1 MVAERLSMR
10 KTKEIL
16 RQKLLLKLSH
26 RAVAKSTGAGVA
38 TVGDVL
44 QRAKVA
50 GLEEWS
56 AVEPLD
62 DAELERRMYRP
73 ADQIQQTRPL
83 PDWPEV
89 HAERRRKGV
98 TLALLHL
105 EYRERYPDGYEYSQ
119 FCELYGRWRKA
130 QEVTMRQVH
139 RAGEKTFVDYA
150 GQKPSIVD
158 RQTGEVIEVELFV
171 AVLGASSYTYAEAT
185 KTQRGPDFIASHVR
199 SYQFFGGVSRDTIC
213 DQLRS
218 GVSQPCRYEPVIQR
232 TYEEMARH
240 YNTTILPARPR
251 KPRDKA
257 KVEVGVQQA
266 ERWLLAPMR
275 KQTFFSL
282 AELNAR
288 IGELLVALNDKEM
301 KEYGASR
308 RQLFERLDRPAL
320 QPLPAQPFT
329 YAEWKSVTLN
339 IDYHIEIDHH
349 YYSAPYT
356 LRGEALEARF
366 TGTTVEV
373 FHRSHRVA
381 SHARSLQQH
390 GFTTVAEHMPPSHRE
405 HLEWNPSRFIRW
417 AATIGPRSEA
427 LITGILESRQHPEQG
442 YRSCRGILRLAQR
455 YGSERMENAA
465 ARALAVGARSYR
477 RVESILRN
485 GLDRVPLDDVEPPA
499 TRLPRDHENI
509 RGPGYYQ

>member
-1 MVAERLSMR
+1 MR

-26 RAVAKSTGAGVA
+26 RAVARSTDVGGG
-38 TVGDVL
+38 TIGDVL

-56 AVEPLD
+56 QIEPLD
-62 DAELERRMYRP
+62 ETELERRMYRP
-73 ADQIQQTRPL
+73 AGQIQKTRPL
-83 PDWPEV
+83 PDWREV
-89 HAERRRKGV
+89 HAELRRKGV

-105 EYRERYPDGYEYSQ
+105 EYRARHPDGYEYSQ
-119 FCELYGRWRKA
+119 FCEYYTRWSKT
-130 QEVTMRQVH
+130 QELTMHQVH
-139 RAGEKTFVDYA
+139 RAGEKAFVDYA

-185 KTQRGPDFIASHVR
+185 MTQRGPDFIASHVR
-199 SYQFFGGVSRDTIC
+199 SYQFFEGVSKATIC

-218 GVSQPCRYEPVIQR
+218 GVSHPCRYEPGIQH

-266 ERWLLAPMR
+266 ERWLLAPLR
-275 KQTFFSL
+275 NQTFFSL
-282 AELNAR
+282 AELNVRLA
-288 IGELLVALNDKEM
+288 ELLVALNDREM

-320 QPLPAQPFT
+320 QPLPAHPFT
-329 YAEWKSVTLN
+329 YAEWKAVTLS
-339 IDYHIEIDHH
+339 IDYHVEIDHH

-356 LRGEALEARF
+356 LRGEVLEARF
-366 TGTTVEV
+366 TATTVEI
-373 FHRSHRVA
+373 FHRGNRVA
-381 SHARSLQQH
+381 SHARSFQH
-390 GFTTVAEHMPPSHRE
+390 HGYTTVPEHMPPSHRA
-405 HLEWNPSRFIRW
+405 HLEWSPSRFVRW
-417 AATIGPRSEA
+417 AATVGPRSEA

-442 YRSCRGILRLAQR
+442 YRSCIGILRLARR
-455 YGSERMENAA
+455 YGAARMENAA

-477 RVESILRN
+477 HVESILRN
-485 GLDRVPLDDVEPPA
+485 GLDRVPLDDAEPA
-499 TRLPRDHENI
+499 ASRMPRDHENV